1 MTLADMTARLGL
13 EILTPELSLNG
24 DKSAGYVDAGAEISR
39 GHASDLLSDVLANAP
54 SGGVLITIQVH
65 MNVIAV
71 ALHAGLAAVI
81 FAQGMR
87 PEENVRLKAVQ
98 EGIPLLASAESTFD
112 VAGRLHALGLRGSRA

>member
-1 MTLADMTARLGL
+1 MTLSDMTARLGL
-13 EILTPELSLNG
+13 EILTPELSIDG
-24 DKSAGYVDAGAEISR
+24 GAEISR

-87 PEENVRLKAVQ
+87 PDESVRMKAVQ
-98 EGIPLLASAESTFD
+98 EGIPLLASTESTFD